1 MVCIEGMSPLDFVEV
16 AVSAEGLHP
25 SNHKLGA
32 AAGKPVAAG
41 WGSYEANAQAEA
53 QLKDYF

>member
-1 MVCIEGMSPLDFVEV
+1 MVCIEGMSPLDFAEV
-16 AVSAEGLHP
+16 AVSEEGLRP

-41 WGSYEANAQAEA
+41 WGPYEANAKAEA
-53 QLKDYF
+53 QLKD

>member
-1 MVCIEGMSPLDFVEV
+1 MVCIEGMSPFDFAEV
-16 AVSAEGLHP
+16 AVSEEGLHP

-41 WGSYEANAQAEA
+41 WWGPYEANAKAEA
-53 QLKDYF
+53 QLKD

>member
-1 MVCIEGMSPLDFVEV
+1 MVCIEGMSPFDFAEV
-16 AVSAEGLHP
+16 AVSEEGLHP

-41 WGSYEANAQAEA
+41 WGPYEANAQAEA
-53 QLKDYF
+53 QLKD

>member
-1 MVCIEGMSPLDFVEV
+1 MVCIEGMSAFDFAEV
-16 AVSAEGLHP
+16 AVSVEGLHP

-41 WGSYEANAQAEA
+41 WGPYEANAKAEA
-53 QLKDYF
+53 QLKD